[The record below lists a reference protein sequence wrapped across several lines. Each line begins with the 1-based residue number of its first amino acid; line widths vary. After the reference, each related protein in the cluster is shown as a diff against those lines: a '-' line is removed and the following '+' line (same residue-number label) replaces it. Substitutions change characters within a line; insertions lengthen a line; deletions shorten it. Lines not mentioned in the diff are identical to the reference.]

1 MTAVHGQSMRV
12 VFAFKINASE
22 TRLGLETTGVRSW
35 RSPLPGLSDASYD
48 GTSMR
53 RHFTFT
59 EAGKSATDLRSY
71 TESRFDRSSVEAPI
85 SLQFRHA
92 RSSDLPDCNEI

>member
-1 MTAVHGQSMRV
+1 
-12 VFAFKINASE
+12 
-22 TRLGLETTGVRSW
+22 
-35 RSPLPGLSDASYD
+35 
-48 GTSMR
+48 MR

-59 EAGKSATDLRSY
+59 EAGKSATTANLRSY
-71 TESRFDRSSVEAPI
+71 PESRFDRSSVEAPI